1 MLSGDVRRQ
10 LLGYSLIFTI
20 PGTPVLWYGE
30 EIGMGDDLRQEE
42 RNSVRTPMQWT
53 AEPNAG
59 FADPSVK
66 KLRRPVIDSGKF
78 DYRRVNVQAQRRDPG
93 ASSTRTD
100 SRAACANAAGSRSG
114 FAAALGH
121 TAGHRLGNRTGCFG
135 ISQYHNPT
143 ARAGVLDRARNAR
156 HRIAKGAALGTLKRF
171 VYDAGPAQPAQS
183 GTAYVKK
190 RITLLKEY
198 LSKSGRRPNIRG
210 TSK

>member
-1 MLSGDVRRQ
+1 
-10 LLGYSLIFTI
+10 
-20 PGTPVLWYGE
+20 
-30 EIGMGDDLRQEE
+30 MGDDLRQEE

-66 KLRRPVIDSGKF
+66 KLCRPVINSGKF

-143 ARAGVLDRARNAR
+143 ARAGVLDRARKRATQDSLGRSPRNAEAFCIR
-156 HRIAKGAALGTLKRF
+156 RRTRSTGAIRYGIRKEANNSSKR
-171 VYDAGPAQPAQS
+171 VLVEIRSPTKCERDIQNHQS
-183 GTAYVKK
+183 
-190 RITLLKEY
+190 
-198 LSKSGRRPNIRG
+198 SF
-210 TSK
+210 